1 MNFVKI
7 CENTIHAI
15 LFDEIVK
22 WLGVLHMKLEYN
34 RILND
39 VLDFDRK

>member
-7 CENTIHAI
+7 CQNTIQAI

-22 WLGVLHMKLEYN
+22 WLGVFHIKLEYI